1 MREEIRL
8 GNAALAQNDMETAKQ
23 HFQHLLDQGGT
34 PLQEQIA
41 GNRLR
46 EIQAKQDGALRSAT
60 GETTHT
66 SFHAWWHTTP
76 QDKDVEPSPIP
87 WHWWRVFP
95 RGLHWGRRRT
105 EGRRVPQHVSHVRG
119 LTTQSVASP

>member
-23 HFQHLLDQGGT
+23 HFQQLLDHGGT

-46 EIQAKQDGALRSAT
+46 EIQAKQEALQPPPPAT
-60 GETTHT
+60 
-66 SFHAWWHTTP
+66 
-76 QDKDVEPSPIP
+76 
-87 WHWWRVFP
+87 P
-95 RGLHWGRRRT
+95 RPRRT
-105 EGRRVPQHVSHVRG
+105 APGGQTRHRTG
-119 LTTQSVASP
+119 T